1 MRAHIHTYIPTNK
14 HTFLE
19 GDCERLRE
27 EGGRREGGG
36 REGGRREGGGREEGE
51 RKRPLASQMI

>member
-1 MRAHIHTYIPTNK
+1 VCANIHKYIPTNK

-19 GDCERLRE
+19 RDCERLRE

-36 REGGRREGGGREEGE
+36 TEEGE
-51 RKRPLASQMI
+51 RKRPLASQKI

>member
-1 MRAHIHTYIPTNK
+1 VRAHIHAYIPTNK

-19 GDCERLRE
+19 RDCERLRE

-36 REGGRREGGGREEGE
+36 REEGGRRERE
-51 RKRPLASQMI
+51 RDPLPAK